1 MAEHARRFRSRR
13 TFRIAIVIAC
23 LFPSGIAA
31 ADGEWTPQRPLRL
44 IVPYDPGGTADSL
57 ARMIAPPLGDAL
69 GQAIVVENRG
79 GANGVIGTE
88 AVARA
93 IPDGYTLGLVS
104 LSAHAGVATLN
115 KKLPYD
121 SVKDFAPITFV
132 ARSPL
137 VLVVGPSNAAQSVA
151 DLMARA
157 HAARRPIFFAT
168 AGFGIST
175 HIAGELLKLAA
186 VRQEVEMVVVPF
198 KGGGPAMVA
207 VMSGQVDMQFNPL
220 SSILPFVSNGKLR
233 PLAIADRQR
242 STLLPSVPTMAE
254 SAYPDFY
261 IIESWGLL
269 APVGTP
275 PDIVRRLATA
285 TVKVLEQP
293 DRVRR
298 LASQG
303 VDLAPSTP
311 QQLTAFMEAEIDRY
325 RDVIQ
330 RAGITT
336 E

>member
-1 MAEHARRFRSRR
+1 
-13 TFRIAIVIAC
+13 
-23 LFPSGIAA
+23 
-31 ADGEWTPQRPLRL
+31 
-44 IVPYDPGGTADSL
+44 
-57 ARMIAPPLGDAL
+57 MIATPLGDAL
-69 GQAIVVENRG
+69 GQAIIVENRG

-88 AVARA
+88 TVARA
-93 IPDGYTLGLVS
+93 TPDGYTLGLFS

-115 KKLPYD
+115 KRLPYD
-121 SVKDFAPITFV
+121 SVKGFAPITFV

-137 VLVVGPSNAAQSVA
+137 VLVVGSSNNAQSVA
-151 DLMARA
+151 DMIASA
-157 HAARRPIFFAT
+157 HAAGRPIFFAT

-186 VRQEVEMVVVPF
+186 AQHKVEMVVVPF

-220 SSILPFVSNGKLR
+220 SSILPFVSDGRLR

-254 SAYPDFY
+254 SGYPDFY

-269 APVGTP
+269 APAGTP
-275 PDIVRRLATA
+275 PEIVRRLAIE
-285 TVKVLEQP
+285 TVKILQQP

-303 VDLAPSTP
+303 VELAPTTP
-311 QQLTAFMEAEIDRY
+311 RQLTAFMEAEIEKY